1 MDNTN
6 RRLQQELKEAGMN
19 QNPSIQWGLKD
30 PSNNRNW
37 WAIIIGPEGTPYH
50 GFKLTLN
57 ITIGD
62 KIGDSFPF
70 KPPQVCFTADIWHPN
85 VGPSGNICL
94 DILNSNWTPALKLS
108 SVLLSISSLLNDP
121 YPASPLNG
129 DAGRQYTS
137 NQEEYN
143 QKVIEVC
150 SKNFE
155 RI

>member
-1 MDNTN
+1 MAKTD
-6 RRLQQELKEAGMN
+6 RRIQQEFKEAEMN

-37 WAIIIGPEGTPYH
+37 FATIIGPEGTPYQ

-57 ITIGD
+57 MTIAD
-62 KIGDSFPF
+62 DFPF
-70 KPPQVCFTADIWHPN
+70 KPPQVCFTANIWHPN
-85 VGPSGNICL
+85 VGTSGNICL

-121 YPASPLNG
+121 NPASPLNG
-129 DAGRQYTS
+129 EAGRQYTS
-137 NQEEYN
+137 NREEYN
-143 QKVIEVC
+143 RKVIEVC
-150 SKNFE
+150 SQNFV

>member
-1 MDNTN
+1 MANTD
-6 RRLQQELKEAGMN
+6 RRIQQELIEAGTN

-37 WAIIIGPEGTPYH
+37 EACIIGPEGTPYH
-50 GFKLTLN
+50 RFRLTLN

-62 KIGDSFPF
+62 NFPF
-70 KPPQVCFTADIWHPN
+70 NPPQVCFTANIWHPN
-85 VGPSGNICL
+85 VGTSGNICL

-121 YPASPLNG
+121 NPASPLNG
-129 DAGRQYTS
+129 EAGRQYTS
-137 NQEEYN
+137 NREEYN
-143 QKVIEVC
+143 RKVIEVC